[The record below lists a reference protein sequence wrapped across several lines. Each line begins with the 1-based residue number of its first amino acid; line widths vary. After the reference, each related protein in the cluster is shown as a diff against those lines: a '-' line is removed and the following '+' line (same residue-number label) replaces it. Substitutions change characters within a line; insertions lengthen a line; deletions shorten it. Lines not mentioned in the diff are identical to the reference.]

1 MGINIGNSILY
12 MSNKL
17 NVTVEMD
24 RFTDAQLKNITKYV
38 VNGNV
43 PYGPSATAAVAEHIV
58 HTFKVPHFRS
68 SRYYLKWDNVD
79 DQEFRDS
86 VIAQATLRKL
96 EDVSWARGLDS
107 MINDMNSKKPVGELQ
122 LWYFND
128 DQRKVFKKTKVKTE
142 ISDEVYDFL
151 KRMASR
157 EIKTIDLTLWRHPY
171 ENKTGTA

>member
-43 PYGPSATAAVAEHIV
+43 PYGASATAAVAEHIV
-58 HTFKVPHFRS
+58 NTFKVPHFRS
-68 SRYYLKWDNVD
+68 SRYYLRWDNVD
-79 DQEFRDS
+79 DQDFRDS

-96 EDVSWARGLDS
+96 EEKDFYRGLDS
-107 MINDMNSKKPVGELQ
+107 MINAMNNKETTGELQ
-122 LWYFND
+122 LWYFDN
-128 DQRKVFKKTKVKTE
+128 DQRKMFKKIKVKTE

-157 EIKTIDLTLWRHPY
+157 DIKTIDLTLWRHPY
-171 ENKTGTA
+171 ENKTATA

>member
-12 MSNKL
+12 MGNKL
-17 NVTVEMD
+17 NIAIEMD
-24 RFTDAQLKNITKYV
+24 RFSDAQLKNITKYV

-43 PYGPSATAAVAEHIV
+43 PYGASATAAVAEHIV
-58 HTFKVPHFRS
+58 NTFKVPHFRS
-68 SRYYLKWDNVD
+68 SRYYLNWDNVD
-79 DQEFRDS
+79 DQDFRDS

-96 EDVSWARGLDS
+96 EDSVLGRGLDS
-107 MINDMNSKKPVGELQ
+107 MINAMNKKETTGELQ

-128 DQRKVFKKTKVKTE
+128 DQRKVLKKTKVKTE

-157 EIKTIDLTLWRHPY
+157 EIKTIDITLWRHPH
-171 ENKTGTA
+171 ENKTATA